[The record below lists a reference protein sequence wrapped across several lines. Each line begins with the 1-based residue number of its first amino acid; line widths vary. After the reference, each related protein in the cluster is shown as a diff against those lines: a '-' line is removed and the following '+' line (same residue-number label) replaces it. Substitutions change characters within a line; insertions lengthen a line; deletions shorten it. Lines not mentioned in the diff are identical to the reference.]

1 MKVLYKQRCAKCKKN
16 MVKIIS
22 RRQFPICYDCQK
34 DELKGKIKDP
44 KIKKLFDVPEEFYK
58 ESPFL
63 RSVKSYYLKFDK
75 ISEKQIEFFK
85 KTVKELKK
93 KDWYQNIYK

>member
-1 MKVLYKQRCAKCKKN
+1 MKVLYQQRCARCKKN

-34 DELKGKIKDP
+34 EELKGEIKNP
-44 KIKKLFDVPEEFYK
+44 KLRKLFDIPEDFYR

-63 RSVKSYYLKFDK
+63 RSVKSYYLKFGK
-75 ISEKQIEFFK
+75 ISEKQEEWFK
-85 KTVKELKK
+85 KEVNDLKEKLNKK
-93 KDWYQNIYK
+93 